1 MTVDP
6 IDAAFTLFPSITT
19 ERLRLR
25 PIQTD
30 DAEALFA
37 IKSDLEVTRRYGQ
50 EPHGSLDETRAWIG
64 RVQAS
69 AARRDALFWCL
80 TLRGHETA
88 IGACTLWN
96 LDPSFHCAE
105 LGYELHRA
113 HWGEGLMTEA
123 ASTVVAYGFTELGLH
138 RIEACPLAGNPASGR
153 LLLKLGFTREG
164 NLRQRAF
171 FRGHFEDQLY
181 FGLLVDEW
189 TKAAAAAPPTPAAGP
204 GRGARRS
211 GRPAARPPSR

>member
-1 MTVDP
+1 MTADP
-6 IDAAFTLFPSITT
+6 IDAAFTLLPSITT
-19 ERLRLR
+19 ERLHLR
-25 PIQTD
+25 PIQTGEV
-30 DAEALFA
+30 EALFA

-50 EPHGSLDETRAWIG
+50 EPHGSLGETRAWIG

-69 AARRDALFWCL
+69 AERRDALFWCL
-80 TLRGHETA
+80 TLRGDDPA
-88 IGACTLWN
+88 IGSCTLWN
-96 LDPSFHCAE
+96 FDPGCHCAE
-105 LGYELHRA
+105 LGYELHQSY
-113 HWGEGLMTEA
+113 WGRGLMTEA
-123 ASTVVAYGFTELGLH
+123 ASAVVAYGFTELALH

-189 TKAAAAAPPTPAAGP
+189 TKAAPLHLPPP
-204 GRGARRS
+204 
-211 GRPAARPPSR
+211 